1 MTPLLPPPAA
11 ASQARTFCTFV
22 LGDGL
27 FGLDA
32 ALVQSVNLPPPLT
45 PLPQAPDAVRGYAN
59 LRGQIHLILDL
70 KELLKWGAT
79 KIDPDTRLVVL
90 KAALGDP
97 FGVLIDCVAG
107 VATLRPDQIE
117 AGRPAGD
124 DAPADG
130 LVCGVGKLDGELIT
144 LLDAG
149 RILPAVERS
158 LAAARRATDPLSTE
172 AAS

>member
-1 MTPLLPPPAA
+1 MTSSALPVTV
-11 ASQARTFCTFV
+11 SRTRTFCTFR

-32 ALVQSVNLPPPLT
+32 VLVQSVNLPPPLT
-45 PLPQAPDAVRGYAN
+45 PLPQAPAAVRGYAN

-70 KELLKWGAT
+70 KELLKREPTQPG
-79 KIDPDTRLVVL
+79 PDTRLVVF

-97 FGVLIDCVAG
+97 FGVLIDQVGG
-107 VATLRPDQIE
+107 VAALRPDQIE
-117 AGRPAGD
+117 ADRPAEND
-124 DAPADG
+124 LPAAG

-149 RILPAVERS
+149 KILPAVEQS
-158 LAAARRATDPLSTE
+158 LAAARRATVSHVTE

>member
-1 MTPLLPPPAA
+1 MTSLLAAPATA
-11 ASQARTFCTFV
+11 ARTFCTFR

-32 ALVQSVNLPPPLT
+32 LLMQSVNLPPPLT
-45 PLPQAPDAVRGYAN
+45 PLPHAPAAVRGYAN

-70 KELLKWGAT
+70 KELLNLGAT
-79 KIDPDTRLVVL
+79 RDGPDTRLVVF

-97 FGVLIDCVAG
+97 FGVLVDQVGAVAG
-107 VATLRPDQIE
+107 LRPDQIE
-117 AGRPAGD
+117 VGRPADPGS
-124 DAPADG
+124 PAG

-149 RILPAVERS
+149 ALLPAVGRS
-158 LAAARRATDPLSTE
+158 LTPPHPYPSPLGGE
-172 AAS
+172 G

>member
-11 ASQARTFCTFV
+11 ASQARSFCTFL
-22 LGDGL
+22 LGEGL

-32 ALVQSVNLPPPLT
+32 TLVQSVNLPPPLT

-70 KELLKWGAT
+70 KKLLDRGAT
-79 KIDPDTRLVVL
+79 GIGPDTRLVVL

-97 FGVLIDCVAG
+97 FGVLIDRIGG
-107 VATLRPDQIE
+107 VATLPPDQIE
-117 AGRPAGD
+117 AGRPAET

-130 LVCGVGKLDGELIT
+130 MVCGVGKLDGELIT
-144 LLDAG
+144 LLDASKL
-149 RILPAVERS
+149 LPAVERS
-158 LAAARRATDPLSTE
+158 LAAGRRAAVCHATE
-172 AAS
+172 TTS